1 MPEFSQLSLLQN
13 DMSQAEY
20 QRLKKE
26 IEAQS
31 LLVANL
37 SKASYAGQKLRTFQI
52 PKRYNQTVP
61 CVHLLGYLNE
71 DGTGQT
77 GIEKS
82 YNTVLEQH
90 SGSISVSY
98 QVNGIT
104 YIVTPR
110 YLDEGEQNVKTRFER
125 IIKNNLTHLTD
136 DADGDTIKAEY
147 VSAAD
152 PIEKSSDRKEK
163 NAGKNDSETN

>member
-1 MPEFSQLSLLQN
+1 M
-13 DMSQAEY
+13 
-20 QRLKKE
+20 
-26 IEAQS
+26 
-31 LLVANL
+31 VANINI
-37 SKASYAGQKLRTFQI
+37 KPRATERT
-52 PKRYNQTVP
+52 
-61 CVHLLGYLNE
+61 
-71 DGTGQT
+71 
-77 GIEKS
+77 
-82 YNTVLEQH
+82 
-90 SGSISVSY
+90 Y

-104 YIVTPR
+104 YTVTPK
-110 YLDEGEQNVKTRFER
+110 YLDEGEDNMRTRFER

>member
-1 MPEFSQLSLLQN
+1 MVA
-13 DMSQAEY
+13 DV
-20 QRLKKE
+20 KE
-26 IEAQS
+26 LFIKPRAKE
-31 LLVANL
+31 
-37 SKASYAGQKLRTFQI
+37 RT
-52 PKRYNQTVP
+52 
-61 CVHLLGYLNE
+61 
-71 DGTGQT
+71 
-77 GIEKS
+77 
-82 YNTVLEQH
+82 
-90 SGSISVSY
+90 Y

-104 YIVTPR
+104 YAVTPK
-110 YLDEGEQNVKTRFER
+110 YLDEGEHNMRTRFER

>member
-1 MPEFSQLSLLQN
+1 MPANVENLFIKPR
-13 DMSQAEY
+13 A
-20 QRLKKE
+20 KE
-26 IEAQS
+26 
-31 LLVANL
+31 
-37 SKASYAGQKLRTFQI
+37 RT
-52 PKRYNQTVP
+52 
-61 CVHLLGYLNE
+61 
-71 DGTGQT
+71 
-77 GIEKS
+77 
-82 YNTVLEQH
+82 
-90 SGSISVSY
+90 Y

-104 YIVTPR
+104 YIVTPK

>member
-1 MPEFSQLSLLQN
+1 MPANVEKLFIKPR
-13 DMSQAEY
+13 A
-20 QRLKKE
+20 KE
-26 IEAQS
+26 
-31 LLVANL
+31 
-37 SKASYAGQKLRTFQI
+37 RT
-52 PKRYNQTVP
+52 
-61 CVHLLGYLNE
+61 
-71 DGTGQT
+71 
-77 GIEKS
+77 
-82 YNTVLEQH
+82 
-90 SGSISVSY
+90 Y

-104 YIVTPR
+104 YIVAPK
-110 YLDEGEQNVKTRFER
+110 YLDDGELNVKTRFER

>member
-1 MPEFSQLSLLQN
+1 MPANVEKLFIKPR
-13 DMSQAEY
+13 A
-20 QRLKKE
+20 KE
-26 IEAQS
+26 
-31 LLVANL
+31 
-37 SKASYAGQKLRTFQI
+37 RT
-52 PKRYNQTVP
+52 
-61 CVHLLGYLNE
+61 
-71 DGTGQT
+71 
-77 GIEKS
+77 
-82 YNTVLEQH
+82 
-90 SGSISVSY
+90 Y

-104 YIVTPR
+104 YTVTPK

-152 PIEKSSDRKEK
+152 PIEKSSDRTEK

>member
-1 MPEFSQLSLLQN
+1 M
-13 DMSQAEY
+13 
-20 QRLKKE
+20 
-26 IEAQS
+26 
-31 LLVANL
+31 VANI
-37 SKASYAGQKLRTFQI
+37 AKLCIKPRAKERT
-52 PKRYNQTVP
+52 
-61 CVHLLGYLNE
+61 
-71 DGTGQT
+71 
-77 GIEKS
+77 
-82 YNTVLEQH
+82 
-90 SGSISVSY
+90 Y

-104 YIVTPR
+104 YTVMPK
-110 YLDEGEQNVKTRFER
+110 YLDEGKENVKTRFER

>member
-1 MPEFSQLSLLQN
+1 M
-13 DMSQAEY
+13 
-20 QRLKKE
+20 
-26 IEAQS
+26 
-31 LLVANL
+31 VAN
-37 SKASYAGQKLRTFQI
+37 
-52 PKRYNQTVP
+52 
-61 CVHLLGYLNE
+61 
-71 DGTGQT
+71 
-77 GIEKS
+77 IEKLFIKPRAKER
-82 YNTVLEQH
+82 T
-90 SGSISVSY
+90 Y

-104 YIVTPR
+104 YIVTPK

-147 VSAAD
+147 VSTAD